1 MIDLKKY
8 LNLYGLWALQGIIA
22 LVWLLLI
29 PTDSDGYS
37 TSRILLVSSL
47 VALLILFIILS
58 LKMHNASPDVL
69 THRPRLYNFLY
80 LLGVISFIIPLIVIF
95 TLLQLGQSIGNVYTS
110 YAVRLA
116 PLLLLI
122 SLSGLEWCLWHIV
135 VKKPKFSGL
144 QQILSTT
151 LKIILLFVPVVAIV
165 LITKLGISPT
175 RDGSFGNPV
184 TPLLEWQILLAIMV
198 GVTAMLTEPYW
209 KAKRLDV
216 IVFALV
222 YLSACLIWLADPLV
236 PGFFAT
242 PPRAPNFEPY
252 PFSDPLIYAQY
263 SQSAL
268 VGEGFL
274 WPDIPTRPFYVM
286 LLTWLY
292 AIAGQNYYNVIILQ
306 TILLAFF
313 PAVLYLLGKEL
324 GSRSLGLSLA
334 LLAILRDLTANHT
347 APFAHNYSYSK
358 MFMSEIPTALFLV
371 IFTILALRWMKSPKP
386 IWYFLLIGGVLGIA
400 SLIRLQ
406 SAALMAPLAVMAI
419 FPLWKQRRR
428 EWLIGLTVTTLG
440 LVLTFSPWL
449 IRNYVAADGFVVDNP
464 ISQSMTFARRWSG
477 DNGNT
482 PLPQLPNETTA
493 QYVSRMNE
501 IAIESFK
508 REPDRILSGAA
519 NHFFNNLIT
528 SLHTFPI
535 RDRIESPFE
544 LLWPSHAFWQA
555 DARSSLLSALYIILL
570 AIGLAAAW
578 VAYRWIGLI
587 PFMFSLAYHAWT
599 ALFLSSGDR
608 FLIPIDWMW
617 HVYFMLGLLILAKFA
632 LSGIQDFQWAP
643 IYSEMPTT
651 VTVKSSSWQNSVVMA
666 GLILIVGLSLPL
678 TEIAFPEK
686 YPELSRE
693 QLSTSMEN
701 TLLDGEVIVYG
712 RAVYP
717 RYYASGEGEPDT
729 AKLGYEVSE
738 QSRLVF
744 WLVGPNPGL
753 VILPLK
759 SAPEYFP
766 HASNVWIVGTM
777 DGDALL
783 ARVVKVEEKGKI
795 EVYER

>member
-1 MIDLKKY
+1 MNYKKIST
-8 LNLYGLWALQGIIA
+8 LFTLWIIQGLFA

-29 PTDSDGYS
+29 PTDAGAFSL
-37 TSRILLVSSL
+37 SRILLISSL
-47 VALLILFIILS
+47 IAPIAFFVVMAYKMRGIDWGALSLHPRTYDWLYITGVILFVF
-58 LKMHNASPDVL
+58 P
-69 THRPRLYNFLY
+69 P
-80 LLGVISFIIPLIVIF
+80 IVVV
-95 TLLQLGQSIGNVYTS
+95 TLLELGQSIGNIYTS
-110 YAVRLA
+110 YAERLA
-116 PLLLLI
+116 PLLVLL
-122 SLSGLEWCLWHIV
+122 SLSGLEWCLWHV
-135 VKKPKFSGL
+135 VIKDTKFSGAR
-144 QQILSTT
+144 QILSTT

-175 RDGSFGNPV
+175 RDGSFGNPA
-184 TPLLEWQILLAIMV
+184 TPLLEWQILLAVMV
-198 GVTAMLTEPYW
+198 GITAMLTEPYW

-268 VGEGFL
+268 VGNGFL

-313 PAVLYLLGKEL
+313 PAVLYLLGREL
-324 GSRSLGLSLA
+324 GSRPLGLSLA
-334 LLAILRDLTANHT
+334 LLAILRDLTANH
-347 APFAHNYSYSK
+347 AASFAHNYSYTK

-371 IFTILALRWMKSPKP
+371 IFTILIIRWMKTPKP
-386 IWYFLLIGGVLGIA
+386 IWYFLLMGGVLGIA

-406 SAALMAPLAVMAI
+406 SAALMAPLAVIAI

-428 EWLIGLTVTTLG
+428 EWFIGLTVTTLG
-440 LVLTFSPWL
+440 LILTFSPWL

-482 PLPQLPNETTA
+482 NLPQLPNETMA
-493 QYVSRMNE
+493 QYVSRMNDV
-501 IAIESFK
+501 AIDSFK

-544 LLWPSHAFWQA
+544 LFWPSHAFWQT
-555 DARSSLLSALYIILL
+555 DARSPLLSALYIILL

-578 VAYRWIGLI
+578 IACRWIGLI
-587 PFMFSLAYHAWT
+587 PFVFSLAYHAWT

-608 FLIPIDWMW
+608 FLIPIDWTW
-617 HVYFMLGLLILAKFA
+617 HLYLMLGLLILARLVF
-632 LSGIQDFQWAP
+632 SGIHDFQWIP
-643 IYSEMPTT
+643 VYSETQPAIAANNF
-651 VTVKSSSWQNSVVMA
+651 SWRNSVIMA
-666 GLILIVGLSLPL
+666 GLILITGASLPL
-678 TEIAFPEK
+678 TELAFPEK

-717 RYYASGEGEPDT
+717 RYYSSGEGEPDT

-759 SAPEYFP
+759 STPEYFP

-783 ARVVKVEEKGKI
+783 ARIVKVEEKGKI